1 MFFRFSAS
9 ALLFTVLFSIVNP
22 ALADPFGFDVSSK
35 TSPDETYDY
44 CEKKIGKSYTFI
56 CKDAPDPHPDL
67 ETYEI
72 FFIEGVGYCK
82 ISARGKNI
90 FRFSNVELR
99 DAVDN
104 VAKYIE
110 SKYGDW
116 TKRMEHRYGYKW
128 VFIDYFIKGS
138 DRIEVRAN
146 YPNRY
151 RPRAYGYV
159 SVDLDILCWEH

>member
-9 ALLFTVLFSIVNP
+9 ALLFTVLFLMVNP

-35 TSPDETYDY
+35 TSPEETYDY
-44 CEKKIGKSYTFI
+44 CKKKIGKSYTFI
-56 CKDAPDPHPDL
+56 CKDAPEPHPDL

-82 ISARGKNI
+82 ISAQGKSI
-90 FRFSNVELR
+90 SSTVKLR
-99 DAVDN
+99 NAVDN

-110 SKYGDW
+110 SEYGDR
-116 TKRMEHRYGYKW
+116 TKRMEHQYGYRW
-128 VFIDYFIKGS
+128 IFDYFINGT

-159 SVDLDILCWEH
+159 SVDLDILCREY